1 MRSVPRLMMRCSY
14 GMATAAWVDEK
25 GIRHLDI
32 SHPEL
37 DRYSKILKKQLKK
50 EPTMLELFE
59 HVKEAIT
66 Q

>member
-1 MRSVPRLMMRCSY
+1 MQ
-14 GMATAAWVDEK
+14 TAAWVDEK

-37 DRYSKILKKQLKK
+37 DRYQKLLKRLLKK